1 MAQFDSNKF
10 LTSSS
15 SLQKFRNNSNSL
27 GRMPSLVNTMDNMN
41 GGQMK
46 IQGVNIL
53 DENTISHNKLM
64 RQEPSDIIIESGRH
78 LSKDSSLYKLKN
90 NTSQNILAASS
101 GILQQQR
108 NSRHESYGGNSQKL
122 TSWINQYSNGGGT
135 VRDRSLPISQHM
147 A

>member
-1 MAQFDSNKF
+1 
-10 LTSSS
+10 
-15 SLQKFRNNSNSL
+15 
-27 GRMPSLVNTMDNMN
+27 MN

-64 RQEPSDIIIESGRH
+64 RQQPSDIIIESGRQ
-78 LSKDSSLYKLKN
+78 LSKDSSIYKLKN

-122 TSWINQYSNGGGT
+122 TSWINQYSSGGGT
-135 VRDRSLPISQHM
+135 VREMSLPISQHM